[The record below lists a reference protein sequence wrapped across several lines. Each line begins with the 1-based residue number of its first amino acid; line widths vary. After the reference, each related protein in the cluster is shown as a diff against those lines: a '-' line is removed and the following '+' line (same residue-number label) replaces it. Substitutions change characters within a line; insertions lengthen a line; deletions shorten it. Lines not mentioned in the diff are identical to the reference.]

1 MVLFQILGLYF
12 RVCCWRCSKPKTKH
26 THPAISHFGGPER

>member
-12 RVCCWRCSKPKTKH
+12 RVCCWRNEDRAPVYGYY
-26 THPAISHFGGPER
+26 I